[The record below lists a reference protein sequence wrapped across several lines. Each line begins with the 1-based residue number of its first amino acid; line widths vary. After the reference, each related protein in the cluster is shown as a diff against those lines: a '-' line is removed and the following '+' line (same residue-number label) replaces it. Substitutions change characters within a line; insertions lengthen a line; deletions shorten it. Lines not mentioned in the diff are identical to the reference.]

1 MKTVET
7 LLPIDEAPLL
17 TYRRLSGRSSERL
30 MNFSAAVLEDGWN
43 RIVDNDQ
50 PPAASARLGSSLYPT
65 EN

>member
-7 LLPIDEAPLL
+7 LHPIYEAQLL
-17 TYRRLSGRSSERL
+17 TYRKLSGRSSERL
-30 MNFSAAVLEDGWN
+30 MNFSAAVLKDGWK

-50 PPAASARLGSSLYPT
+50 PPSASARLGSSLYPT